1 MKLRKILYGLTLMLG
16 CFVLASCVNEEEGPC
31 LPEGKTKVLFKLTLP
46 ENAQTR
52 AEAIRV
58 NWGTGDLSNFEQGGD
73 KDNYIDLSS
82 IKMLIF
88 DADNNY
94 KGSLKDMIYTSN
106 TEGTG
111 YYEAKEYE
119 FVGTAPDGLTE
130 NATYKFVVLANTTIP
145 ETPTV
150 TNLNDLYFTQNT
162 NAIPMWGVKTA
173 TLSLV
178 PGELQDLEDIAL
190 LRAISKVTVQ
200 LSPEMIT
207 RGFTLESLQVDN
219 YNNQGYVLPA
229 NAFSVAATTSLDQEG
244 CVRPKTSA
252 AQKLPGTVNNNS
264 VELYLPEYKNIGST
278 KPATMSVTLKLTEE
292 VEVIGEDGKPVIGED
307 GKPKTEIIVDEIP
320 FQAGIKF
327 MIYDANGVAIA
338 NSDYDIVRNHHY
350 IFTITGAEVG
360 HRLMLRVVDIP
371 WDDAQKIEVDYTQT
385 IGWKDSGEP
394 NWSVT
399 PVTEGEFEVINV
411 EPGDTP
417 TLTFTL
423 DSPLGWEWLAVLE
436 PLTDNANSFIQFQ
449 DGSSSATGSVGQPAT
464 LNFKITT
471 DPASVNHR
479 ARLRLYVQT
488 PGSPSREVEVKYIIS
503 RSY

>member
-1 MKLRKILYGLTLMLG
+1 MKLKTMLYGLTLMLG

-94 KGSLKDMIYTSN
+94 KGSLKDMIYTSK
-106 TEGTG
+106 TDGSG
-111 YYEAKEYE
+111 YYEEKVYVFE
-119 FVGTAPDGLTE
+119 GTAPDGLTK

-145 ETPTV
+145 ANTEITV
-150 TNLNDLYFTQNT
+150 DNLNALFFAQNT
-162 NAIPMWGVKTA
+162 EVIPMWGVKTA

-200 LSPEMIT
+200 LSSEMIT

-219 YNNQGYVLPA
+219 YNNQGYVLPTK
-229 NAFSVAATTSLDQEG
+229 AFTVAATTSLDQEE
-244 CVRPKTSA
+244 CVRPKTSV

-278 KPATMSVTLKLTEE
+278 KPATMSVTLQLTEE
-292 VEVIGEDGKPVIGED
+292 VEV
-307 GKPKTEIIVDEIP
+307 VDESGTHTETVVDHLP
-320 FQAGIKF
+320 FPAGIEFKN
-327 MIYDANGVAIA
+327 Y
-338 NSDYDIVRNHHY
+338 SDDSDFDIVRNHHY
-350 IFTITGAEVG
+350 IFTITDAQVG
-360 HRLMLRVVDIP
+360 HRLQFEVIAQP
-371 WDDAQKIEVDYTQT
+371 WDDEVVRIDYKNT
-385 IGWKDSGEP
+385 INWNTGGEP
-394 NWSVT
+394 KWAYPPTTTLGEEKLDGITYKVLNVKGGDELSCSFT
-399 PVTEGEFEVINV
+399 LNAPVGWLWYAELDPLTEGAQNFI
-411 EPGDTP
+411 
-417 TLTFTL
+417 TF
-423 DSPLGWEWLAVLE
+423 S
-436 PLTDNANSFIQFQ
+436 
-449 DGSSSATGSVGQPAT
+449 DGTSTSASGTVGQAAT
-464 LNFKITT
+464 LYLKINPQTT
-471 DPASVNHR
+471 SVNHKS
-479 ARLRLYVQT
+479 RLRLYVRT
-488 PGSPSREVEVKYIIS
+488 PSNDRSIEVGSKDVRYIIS
-503 RSY
+503 REF